1 MKKMK
6 QIISVFN
13 YFYEAAGLHIFI
25 VFFFFFSVPGCMLRG
40 FLMTREL
47 ILKSQKQ
54 KLIFSILME
63 ELSSPIVASFKIK
76 FYWFLSVLETQSL
89 NAAL

>member
-25 VFFFFFSVPGCMLRG
+25 GVFFFSVPGCMLRG

-76 FYWFLSVLETQSL
+76 FY
-89 NAAL
+89 

>member
-25 VFFFFFSVPGCMLRG
+25 GVFFFFSSWVHAKRISNDQ
-40 FLMTREL
+40 R
-47 ILKSQKQ
+47 INSQVSKAE
-54 KLIFSILME
+54 IDI
-63 ELSSPIVASFKIK
+63 
-76 FYWFLSVLETQSL
+76 
-89 NAAL
+89 